1 VVRRRR
7 MVRTFADRPLSP
19 ELVDRILT
27 NALHAPSAG
36 FAQGWAFL
44 TLTEPQDLDRFWQF
58 IPNQVTHT
66 PSMMKAPLVIVPL
79 AHKTAYFDQ
88 YFTPGHGWEN
98 GTEEQFPAPYWYI
111 DTAMATM
118 LMLLTAVDEGLG
130 GFFFWLV
137 PSAADG
143 FDGDK
148 VAAHQAAFRAEFDV
162 PSDYDPVGAVAIGHR
177 PDDLPP
183 QNPQTADRR
192 RGLDVVV
199 HRGQW
204 DRH

>member
-1 VVRRRR
+1 LNR
-7 MVRTFADRPLSP
+7 S
-19 ELVDRILT
+19 
-27 NALHAPSAG
+27 
-36 FAQGWAFL
+36 
-44 TLTEPQDLDRFWQF
+44 
-58 IPNQVTHT
+58 
-66 PSMMKAPLVIVPL
+66 
-79 AHKTAYFDQ
+79 
-88 YFTPGHGWEN
+88 
-98 GTEEQFPAPYWYI
+98 I
-111 DTAMATM
+111 DTSARANVVLAVATTVVLRSVFSRSAPIRFTSPVATM